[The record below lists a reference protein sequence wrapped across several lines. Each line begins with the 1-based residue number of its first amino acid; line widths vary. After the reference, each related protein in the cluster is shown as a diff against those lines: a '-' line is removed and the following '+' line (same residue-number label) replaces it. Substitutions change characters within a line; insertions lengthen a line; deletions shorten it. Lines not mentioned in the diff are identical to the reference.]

1 MILLHS
7 RFALFK
13 QALAFGAIR
22 IIHVPELKKKYSF
35 KKYQCFRRY
44 FKWYGWVLQR
54 KPYAWKTIAIT
65 NRFSILMRCLAAQI
79 RASVIKKKIL
89 DKQTLT
95 HARIEIPVLVF
106 FSSIYNKT
114 NGFFTPF
121 KIYSNTMPTKC
132 FTIHFKLTL
141 VKLISV
147 SSRRSFFFRKIS
159 NCTSRYACIKLVRA
173 SRTHKGD
180 YSLGV

>member
-1 MILLHS
+1 MVWLGVEKKTLCMENYCNYEP
-7 RFALFK
+7 F
-13 QALAFGAIR
+13 LASYEVSCSPNTR
-22 IIHVPELKKKYSF
+22 LCH
-35 KKYQCFRRY
+35 
-44 FKWYGWVLQR
+44 
-54 KPYAWKTIAIT
+54 
-65 NRFSILMRCLAAQI
+65 
-79 RASVIKKKIL
+79 KKKIL

-114 NGFFTPF
+114 NGFFTLF

-173 SRTHKGD
+173 SRTHQGD

>member
-1 MILLHS
+1 MVWLGVAKKTLCMENYCNYEP
-7 RFALFK
+7 F
-13 QALAFGAIR
+13 LASYEVSCSPNTR
-22 IIHVPELKKKYSF
+22 LCH
-35 KKYQCFRRY
+35 
-44 FKWYGWVLQR
+44 
-54 KPYAWKTIAIT
+54 
-65 NRFSILMRCLAAQI
+65 
-79 RASVIKKKIL
+79 KKKIL

-114 NGFFTPF
+114 NGFCTPF
-121 KIYSNTMPTKC
+121 KIYSNTVPTKC

-173 SRTHKGD
+173 SRTHQGD

>member
-1 MILLHS
+1 MVWLGVAKKTLCMENYCNYEP
-7 RFALFK
+7 F
-13 QALAFGAIR
+13 LASYEVSCSPNTR
-22 IIHVPELKKKYSF
+22 LCH
-35 KKYQCFRRY
+35 
-44 FKWYGWVLQR
+44 
-54 KPYAWKTIAIT
+54 
-65 NRFSILMRCLAAQI
+65 
-79 RASVIKKKIL
+79 KKKIL

-106 FSSIYNKT
+106 FSSFYNKT

-147 SSRRSFFFRKIS
+147 SSRRSFFFSERS
-159 NCTSRYACIKLVRA
+159 PTVHHVMLV
-173 SRTHKGD
+173 
-180 YSLGV
+180 

>member
-1 MILLHS
+1 MVWLGVAKKTLCMENYCNYEP
-7 RFALFK
+7 F
-13 QALAFGAIR
+13 LASYEVSCSPNTR
-22 IIHVPELKKKYSF
+22 LCH
-35 KKYQCFRRY
+35 
-44 FKWYGWVLQR
+44 
-54 KPYAWKTIAIT
+54 
-65 NRFSILMRCLAAQI
+65 N
-79 RASVIKKKIL
+79 KKIL

-147 SSRRSFFFRKIS
+147 SSRRSFFSERS
-159 NCTSRYACIKLVRA
+159 PTVHHVMLV
-173 SRTHKGD
+173 
-180 YSLGV
+180 

>member
-65 NRFSILMRCLAAQI
+65 NRFSLLAAQI
-79 RASVIKKKIL
+79 RASVIKKIL

-95 HARIEIPVLVF
+95 HVRIEIPVLVF

-147 SSRRSFFFRKIS
+147 SSRRSFFFFRKIS

-173 SRTHKGD
+173 SRTHQGD

>member
-1 MILLHS
+1 MVWLGV
-7 RFALFK
+7 A
-13 QALAFGAIR
+13 
-22 IIHVPELKKKYSF
+22 KKTLCMENYCNYEPFLDS
-35 KKYQCFRRY
+35 YEVSCSANTR
-44 FKWYGWVLQR
+44 L
-54 KPYAWKTIAIT
+54 
-65 NRFSILMRCLAAQI
+65 CH
-79 RASVIKKKIL
+79 KKKIL

-147 SSRRSFFFRKIS
+147 SSRRSFFSERS
-159 NCTSRYACIKLVRA
+159 PTVHHVMLV
-173 SRTHKGD
+173 
-180 YSLGV
+180 

>member
-1 MILLHS
+1 MVWLGVAKKTLCMENYCNYEP
-7 RFALFK
+7 F
-13 QALAFGAIR
+13 LASYEVSCSPNTR
-22 IIHVPELKKKYSF
+22 LCH
-35 KKYQCFRRY
+35 
-44 FKWYGWVLQR
+44 
-54 KPYAWKTIAIT
+54 
-65 NRFSILMRCLAAQI
+65 
-79 RASVIKKKIL
+79 KKKIL

-147 SSRRSFFFRKIS
+147 SSRRSFFFQKDLQLYITLCLYR
-159 NCTSRYACIKLVRA
+159 ACKSFKNAPRGLLTRRLDHQLKLYR
-173 SRTHKGD
+173 
-180 YSLGV
+180 